1 MYVLVSKKRRY
12 IFFYPVRA
20 LVNDWSRIRDVDD
33 GGGG

>member
-1 MYVLVSKKRRY
+1 MYVLVSKKALY
-12 IFFYPVRA
+12 IFYTVRA